1 MNIIGKTT
9 VLSLALVAALLV
21 VAVPGI
27 DAEDATYQDITAE
40 DFLALA
46 EDGVISLDADYALT
60 TALTVSSQVVIDLN
74 GHNIVNAQ
82 TNTNHTINVA
92 EGGSLTVTG
101 TGTIDNVTHGTVAIM
116 NDGTVVLNGGTVTR
130 SAEASGNTYYVIL
143 NNGTMTIS
151 ENATVSK
158 AAPSQM
164 SSMIDNAGTLTVNG
178 GTFDAGLDIVLKNE
192 ETGTVEIHDG
202 SFVNSN
208 ARAYSVQNWG
218 TMTIDGGTFAGIVMG
233 LTEPGS
239 PASLITITDGTFAA
253 QVYAWNYAPVASPSE
268 NAPHIVIDGGEFN
281 SATAINTYVG
291 GTDTSGDNRTVTLDS
306 EIASIVVNGGTFVR
320 TPAPYL
326 ASDVLCLVNNG
337 TYSVTD
343 DVSSAVASTGNMYW
357 TSLADALRSANGAQ
371 VVLVDDVSL
380 DAYILVNK
388 DNVSLDLN
396 GHTVLGDLDSE
407 LIDSYNK
414 NFTISDSANGGMIL
428 NLGDGPAIDGQK
440 IVVTGGVFS
449 SDVTSFLADGM
460 ACYEYAGYHIVVAD
474 TDSPSMIIAGIPFA
488 SVGDALTLINIAG
501 DFATVDGDVLTLTAN
516 IPDTGDVAMTIPA
529 SSGLTIDLNGH
540 DMAIG
545 VVTLAGALN
554 ITDSVGEGT
563 LTASGIVVTGG
574 SVAGS
579 GTIAATSG
587 TVNLISIIGSGSV
600 CGVTVD
606 ISDVTSNGGAVNIE
620 TGLTGTATIDG
631 VTIVIDGADAVADR
645 GIYVNQMPDTGS
657 AVIRN
662 VTFAFSGNDACPLN
676 ADVDGST
683 DLTIDRLKFVDC
695 ARTNKVLLN
704 SIEDVTIGSEGNIR
718 ISGTTDIVLWDSS
731 STGKTFTVAGDLI
744 VSGRMAVTFDGNL
757 IVPETGSM
765 TVNGSLEI
773 HTDGT
778 VEGTIHFGSDMTD
791 SILLSDVVAGEDGLT
806 LSLGS
811 VVMSG
816 SVASGSMTVNGTGR
830 VDGNLDLG
838 ASTLTITSGST
849 FNVNRSSEVSGTS
862 GLLVEGKMNV
872 YGTVSAPVTNNGEL
886 YTIGSGAVTG
896 AVTGDEP
903 QEKEDEPLSIEFIPD
918 MNWTIGEERSISI
931 GVHPIDATITG
942 LTGADWLTFTGNV
955 ISGTPTEAG
964 TYTITL
970 TVGVDNGNG
979 METVQDTFVITVAEA
994 PVDDGQDDD
1003 GDGFDWR
1010 IIAIVIL
1017 IVVIA
1022 ILVLRNFIG

>member
-1 MNIIGKTT
+1 MSMNIIGKTT

-46 EDGVISLDADYALT
+46 EDGVITLDADYALT
-60 TALTVSSQVVIDLN
+60 TTPTITEDLTIEGQ
-74 GHNIVNAQ
+74 G
-82 TNTNHTINVA
+82 HTIRGAFNLDA
-92 EGGSLTVTG
+92 QG
-101 TGTIDNVTHGTVAIM
+101 
-116 NDGTVVLNGGTVTR
+116 
-130 SAEASGNTYYVIL
+130 AS
-143 NNGTMTIS
+143 
-151 ENATVSK
+151 E
-158 AAPSQM
+158 
-164 SSMIDNAGTLTVNG
+164 
-178 GTFDAGLDIVLKNE
+178 
-192 ETGTVEIHDG
+192 
-202 SFVNSN
+202 
-208 ARAYSVQNWG
+208 
-218 TMTIDGGTFAGIVMG
+218 
-233 LTEPGS
+233 
-239 PASLITITDGTFAA
+239 
-253 QVYAWNYAPVASPSE
+253 
-268 NAPHIVIDGGEFN
+268 
-281 SATAINTYVG
+281 
-291 GTDTSGDNRTVTLDS
+291 
-306 EIASIVVNGGTFVR
+306 
-320 TPAPYL
+320 
-326 ASDVLCLVNNG
+326 G
-337 TYSVTD
+337 TYSVTLRDLVMDGQGSKSIAVNGQNQND
-343 DVSSAVASTGNMYW
+343 DVRPVNLTMENVSITGYTSKGVYLTNIQNLNVTGCSFNDNATTEQTWYSGDYAFDINLCGIQNAVIVIEDTTFAGVSGGNSPVKITQRGGTDDTSTDIHTSVAATIKSVTISGCTFDITAGQGGKNPMADIVIGSSPNSDGTARTYTQAYDLTVSTGSDGATVAYRNGEVDD
-357 TSLADALRSANGAQ
+357 TENLLVFTLPADTEDALVVDGTVSEGVGTCSTVAKGA
-371 VVLVDDVSL
+371 
-380 DAYILVNK
+380 
-388 DNVSLDLN
+388 
-396 GHTVLGDLDSE
+396 TVTGTAGSM
-407 LIDSYNK
+407 
-414 NFTISDSANGGMIL
+414 TISGGFYAN
-428 NLGDGPAIDGQK
+428 
-440 IVVTGGVFS
+440 
-449 SDVTSFLADGM
+449 DVTDMLADGL
-460 ACYEYAGYHIVVAD
+460 ACYDYSGINVVSIDETA
-474 TDSPSMIIAGIPFA
+474 PPALIIAGIPFA
-488 SVGDALTLINIAG
+488 TVEDALTLINVAG
-501 DFATVDGDVLTLTAN
+501 DFATADGDVLTLTDN

-545 VVTLAGALN
+545 VVTVAGALN
-554 ITDSVGEGT
+554 ITDSVGEGV
-563 LTASGIVVTGG
+563 LTASGINVTGG

-579 GTIAATSG
+579 GTIAAASG

-600 CGVTVD
+600 CGVTMD
-606 ISDVTSNGGAVNIE
+606 ISEVASNGGAINIE
-620 TGLTGTATIDG
+620 VGLTGSATIDG

-662 VTFAFSGNDACPLN
+662 VTFAYSGNDACPLN
-676 ADVDGST
+676 ADVDGNT
-683 DLTIDRLKFVDC
+683 DLTIDGLRFVDC
-695 ARTNKVLLN
+695 TRTNKVLLN
-704 SIEDVTIGSEGNIR
+704 SVDDVTIGSEGNIR
-718 ISGTTDIVLWDSS
+718 ISGATDIVLWDSS

-744 VSGRMAVTFDGNL
+744 ISGRMAVTFDGNL
-757 IVPETGSM
+757 IVPETESM

-773 HTDGT
+773 HTDGI
-778 VEGTIHFGSDMTD
+778 VEGMVHFGSDMTD
-791 SILLSDVVAGEDGLT
+791 SILLTDVVAGENGLT

-838 ASTLTITSGST
+838 ESTLTITSGST
-849 FNVNRSSEVSGTS
+849 FNVNRNSEVSGTS
-862 GLLVEGKMNV
+862 GLVIEGKMNV

-918 MNWTIGEERSISI
+918 MSWTLGEERSISI

-955 ISGTPTEAG
+955 ISGAPTEAG

>member
-21 VAVPGI
+21 VTVPGI

-46 EDGVISLDADYALT
+46 EDDGVITLDADYALT
-60 TALTVSSQVVIDLN
+60 TTPMIAEDLTID
-74 GHNIVNAQ
+74 GQ
-82 TNTNHTINVA
+82 GHTIRGAFNLDAQGASEGTYTVTLRDLVMDGQGTRSIAVNGQNQNDDVRPVNLNMENVSVS
-92 EGGSLTVTG
+92 GYTSKGVYLTNIQNLTVTG
-101 TGTIDNVTHGTVAIM
+101 CSF
-116 NDGTVVLNGGTVTR
+116 ND
-130 SAEASGNTYYVIL
+130 
-143 NNGTMTIS
+143 
-151 ENATVSK
+151 NATTEQTWYSGDY
-158 AAPSQM
+158 A
-164 SSMIDNAGTLTVNG
+164 
-178 GTFDAGLDIVLKNE
+178 FDINLCGIQDAVIVIE
-192 ETGTVEIHDG
+192 DT
-202 SFVNSN
+202 
-208 ARAYSVQNWG
+208 
-218 TMTIDGGTFAGIVMG
+218 TFAGVSG
-233 LTEPGS
+233 GNS
-239 PASLITITDGTFAA
+239 PVKIT
-253 QVYAWNYAPVASPSE
+253 QR
-268 NAPHIVIDGGEFN
+268 
-281 SATAINTYVG
+281 G
-291 GTDTSGDNRTVTLDS
+291 GTDETDDTSTDIHTSVAATI
-306 EIASIVVNGGTFVR
+306 E
-320 TPAPYL
+320 
-326 ASDVLCLVNNG
+326 
-337 TYSVTD
+337 SVTISGCTFD
-343 DVSSAVASTGNMYW
+343 ITAGEGGKNPMADIVIGSSPNSDGTARTYTQAYDLTVSTGADGATVAYRSESVDSVENLLVFSLPADTEDALVVDGFVSEGFGTCSAVAKGATISGTAGSIEIAGGFY
-357 TSLADALRSANGAQ
+357 AN
-371 VVLVDDVSL
+371 DVS
-380 DAYILVNK
+380 D
-388 DNVSLDLN
+388 
-396 GHTVLGDLDSE
+396 
-407 LIDSYNK
+407 
-414 NFTISDSANGGMIL
+414 M
-428 NLGDGPAIDGQK
+428 
-440 IVVTGGVFS
+440 
-449 SDVTSFLADGM
+449 LADGL
-460 ACYEYAGYHIVVAD
+460 ACYDYSGISFVSI
-474 TDSPSMIIAGIPFA
+474 DSTASPALVIAGIPFA
-488 SVGDALTLINIAG
+488 SVEDALTLINVAG
-501 DFATVDGDVLTLTAN
+501 EFATADGDVLTLTAN

-529 SSGLTIDLNGH
+529 NSGLTIDLNGH

-545 VVTLAGALN
+545 VVTVAGALN

-563 LTASGIVVTGG
+563 LTAAGIIVTGG

-579 GTIAATSG
+579 STVVAAPG

-600 CGVTVD
+600 CGLTID
-606 ISDVTSNGGAVNIE
+606 ISDVTYDGGAINIE
-620 TGLTGTATIDG
+620 TGLTGNATIDG
-631 VTIVIDGADAVADR
+631 VTIAIDGADAVADR
-645 GIYVNQMPDTGS
+645 GIYVNQMPETSS
-657 AVIRN
+657 ATIRD
-662 VTFAFSGNDACPLN
+662 VTFVFNGNDACPLN
-676 ADVDGST
+676 ADVDGNT
-683 DLTIDRLKFVDC
+683 DLTIDGLKFVDC
-695 ARTNKVLLN
+695 TRTNKVLLN
-704 SIEDVTIGSEGNIR
+704 SVDDVTIGSEGNIR

-918 MNWTIGEERSISI
+918 MNWTLGEERSISI

>member
-1 MNIIGKTT
+1 MKKMQVIGKAVT
-9 VLSLALVAALLV
+9 LAFA
-21 VAVPGI
+21 
-27 DAEDATYQDITAE
+27 
-40 DFLALA
+40 LALA
-46 EDGVISLDADYALT
+46 FGMIAVAGAGMVQAADTPNLEDAPVIGTDFDWNGISADTEYRITDEVTIGVEQTVTIPETTTIHVLDGGVLTFEDCNLTLLGTVHAWPGSEVVVSSTGIELDGSVIAETGATITLKIDSAEGLTYRAIASETGDDVIIALSEGSVSFSETMIEGTEGWLFDIDGTAVFDMIDVAPINTFEALIQEGAELSIVDDLSEEGVITNHGTIAIADGVSISHSGWGFTNTGTIVNEGVVNITYDTVVNTGTITNNGKISTFEGADVDNDGVI
-60 TALTVSSQVVIDLN
+60 N
-74 GHNIVNAQ
+74 GHGTWNAE
-82 TNTNHTINVA
+82 IS
-92 EGGSLTVTG
+92 GD
-101 TGTIDNVTHGTVAIM
+101 GTIA
-116 NDGTVVLNGGTVTR
+116 GG
-130 SAEASGNTYYVIL
+130 IF
-143 NNGTMTIS
+143 S
-151 ENATVSK
+151 E
-158 AAPSQM
+158 
-164 SSMIDNAGTLTVNG
+164 
-178 GTFDAGLDIVLKNE
+178 
-192 ETGTVEIHDG
+192 
-202 SFVNSN
+202 
-208 ARAYSVQNWG
+208 
-218 TMTIDGGTFAGIVMG
+218 
-233 LTEPGS
+233 
-239 PASLITITDGTFAA
+239 
-253 QVYAWNYAPVASPSE
+253 
-268 NAPHIVIDGGEFN
+268 
-281 SATAINTYVG
+281 
-291 GTDTSGDNRTVTLDS
+291 
-306 EIASIVVNGGTFVR
+306 
-320 TPAPYL
+320 
-326 ASDVLCLVNNG
+326 
-337 TYSVTD
+337 
-343 DVSSAVASTGNMYW
+343 DVSSMLAEGF
-357 TSLADALRSANGAQ
+357 TSYGYSGL
-371 VVLVDDVSL
+371 
-380 DAYILVNK
+380 
-388 DNVSLDLN
+388 NV
-396 GHTVLGDLDSE
+396 
-407 LIDSYNK
+407 
-414 NFTISDSANGGMIL
+414 
-428 NLGDGPAIDGQK
+428 
-440 IVVTGGVFS
+440 
-449 SDVTSFLADGM
+449 
-460 ACYEYAGYHIVVAD
+460 VVAD
-474 TDSPSMIIAGIPFA
+474 TDSPALIIAGIPFA
-488 SVGDALTLINIAG
+488 SVEDALVLINATG
-501 DFATVDGDVLTLTAN
+501 DYATVDGDVLTLTAN

-955 ISGTPTEAG
+955 ISGAPTEAG

-1003 GDGFDWR
+1003 GNGFDWR

>member
-1 MNIIGKTT
+1 
-9 VLSLALVAALLV
+9 
-21 VAVPGI
+21 
-27 DAEDATYQDITAE
+27 
-40 DFLALA
+40 
-46 EDGVISLDADYALT
+46 
-60 TALTVSSQVVIDLN
+60 
-74 GHNIVNAQ
+74 
-82 TNTNHTINVA
+82 
-92 EGGSLTVTG
+92 
-101 TGTIDNVTHGTVAIM
+101 
-116 NDGTVVLNGGTVTR
+116 
-130 SAEASGNTYYVIL
+130 
-143 NNGTMTIS
+143 
-151 ENATVSK
+151 
-158 AAPSQM
+158 
-164 SSMIDNAGTLTVNG
+164 MIDNAGTLTIDG

-253 QVYAWNYAPVASPSE
+253 QVYAWNYAPVASPAE
-268 NAPHIVIDGGEFN
+268 NAPRIVIDGGEFN
-281 SATAINTYVG
+281 SGTAINTYVG

-306 EIASIVVNGGTFVR
+306 EIASIVVNGGSFAR

-326 ASDVLCLVNNG
+326 ASDVLCLVDDG

-343 DVSSAVASTGNMYW
+343 DVSSAVASTGSMYW

-428 NLGDGPAIDGQK
+428 NLGYGPAIDGQK
-440 IVVTGGVFS
+440 VVVTGGVFS

-474 TDSPSMIIAGIPFA
+474 TESPSLIIAGIPFA
-488 SVGDALTLINIAG
+488 SVEDALTLINVAG
-501 DFATVDGDVLTLTAN
+501 DVATADGDVLTLTAN
-516 IPDTGDVAMTIPA
+516 IPDTGNVAMTIPS

-545 VVTLAGALN
+545 VVTVAGALN
-554 ITDSVGEGT
+554 ITDSVGEGV
-563 LTASGIVVTGG
+563 LTASGINVTGG

-579 GTIAATSG
+579 GTITAASG
-587 TVNLISIIGSGSV
+587 TVNLISIIESGSV
-600 CGVTVD
+600 CGVTID
-606 ISDVTSNGGAVNIE
+606 ISDVASNGGAANIE

-662 VTFAFSGNDACPLN
+662 VTFAYSGNDACPLN
-676 ADVDGST
+676 ADVDGNT
-683 DLTIDRLKFVDC
+683 DLTIDGLRFVDC
-695 ARTNKVLLN
+695 TRTNKVLLN
-704 SIEDVTIGSEGNIR
+704 SVDDVTIGSEGNIR
-718 ISGTTDIVLWDSS
+718 ISGATDIVLWDSS

-744 VSGRMAVTFDGNL
+744 VSGRMAVTFNGSL
-757 IVPETGSM
+757 IVPETESM

-773 HTDGT
+773 YTDGT
-778 VEGTIHFGSDMTD
+778 VEGMVHFGSDMTD
-791 SILLSDVVAGEDGLT
+791 SILLADVVAGEDGLT

-838 ASTLTITSGST
+838 ESTLTITNGST
-849 FNVNRSSEVSGTS
+849 FNVNRNSEVSGTS
-862 GLLVEGKMNV
+862 GLVVEGKMNV
-872 YGTVSAPVTNNGEL
+872 YGTVSAPVTNSGEL
-886 YTIGSGAVTG
+886 YTIGSGAITGTVTG
-896 AVTGDEP
+896 NEP

-918 MNWTIGEERSISI
+918 MGWTLGEERSISI

-955 ISGTPTEAG
+955 ISGAPTEAG

-994 PVDDGQDDD
+994 PVDDGQNDD